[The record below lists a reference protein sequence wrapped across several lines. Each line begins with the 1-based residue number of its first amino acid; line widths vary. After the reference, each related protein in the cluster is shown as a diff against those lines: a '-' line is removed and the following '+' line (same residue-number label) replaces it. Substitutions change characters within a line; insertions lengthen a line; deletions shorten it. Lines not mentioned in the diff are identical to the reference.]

1 MMEMTD
7 FSQTMRQYGL
17 KSTKIRLSIL
27 AVLSQNEQPL
37 DAEQIFSALKA
48 QNAAANLSTVY
59 RALDSLAEKKLIT
72 AMTLFGA
79 HRMLYTFNRPTHRHY
94 LICLGCKRMLPV
106 EGCPLAGYEKQLE
119 RQTGFLIAAHQ
130 LDLYGHCPACLQK
143 NSARGEMNNAA
154 QP

>member
-1 MMEMTD
+1 MMEITD
-7 FSQTMRQYGL
+7 FSQTMRQHGL

-27 AVLSQNEQPL
+27 TILSQSEQPL
-37 DAEQIFSALKA
+37 DAEQILLTLKA

-59 RALDSLAEKKLIT
+59 RALDSLAEKRLIT

-94 LICLGCKRMLPV
+94 LICLDCKRMLSV

-143 NSARGEMNNAA
+143 IQREGK
-154 QP
+154 